1 MRYLVD
7 TNVLLRWS
15 AAGDP
20 RYAECVGAV
29 DDLTA
34 RGIDVCVC
42 AQVLIE
48 YWAIST
54 RPEEVNGLGLSPSD
68 VEARLTQ
75 VDRIFTLLSEP
86 PDIARRWREL
96 ARMYGVS
103 GKESHDA
110 RIVALMLT
118 HNVTHLLTL
127 NGGDFARYQDITPL
141 TPSDVLSR

>member
-1 MRYLVD
+1 MKYLID

-48 YWAIST
+48 YWAAST
-54 RPEEVNGLGLSPSD
+54 RPEEANGLGLSPSD
-68 VEARLTQ
+68 VDARLIQ
-75 VDRIFTLLSEP
+75 VDRIFTLLPEP
-86 PDIARRWREL
+86 PDIAQRWREL
-96 ARMYGVS
+96 ARTHGVS
-103 GKESHDA
+103 SKETHDA
-110 RIVALMLT
+110 RIVALMLA
-118 HNVTHLLTL
+118 HGVTHILTL
-127 NGGDFARYQDITPL
+127 NTADFARYTEITTV
-141 TPSDVLSR
+141 TPSQSLNH